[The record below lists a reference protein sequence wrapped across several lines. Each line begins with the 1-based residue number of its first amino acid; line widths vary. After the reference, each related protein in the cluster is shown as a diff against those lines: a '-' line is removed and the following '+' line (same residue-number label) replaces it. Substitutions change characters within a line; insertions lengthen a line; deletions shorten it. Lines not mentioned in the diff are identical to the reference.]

1 MSVKTDP
8 TAEALFWSVA
18 AELMAEYARI
28 VECTS

>member
-18 AELMAEYARI
+18 AELMAYARI